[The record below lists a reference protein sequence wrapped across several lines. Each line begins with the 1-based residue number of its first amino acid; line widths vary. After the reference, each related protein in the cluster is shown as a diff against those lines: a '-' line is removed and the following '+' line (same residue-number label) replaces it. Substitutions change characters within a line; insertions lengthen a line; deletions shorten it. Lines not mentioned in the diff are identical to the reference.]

1 MKKGFLL
8 TILAVLAAATVANA
22 APRFGAV
29 AMTSGNNGANIG
41 AIVSDDMYNAS
52 LLLGNTSTDATGDP
66 SSLEIQL
73 NVNYKVALDSATAG
87 TVGITYGMTTGD
99 GTTVAG
105 AAFEHDGTNT
115 ISLNAGIERALSS
128 NLLLI
133 ADVAV
138 YSQTTLKAKGGA
150 ELKTSGIFNNGRVG
164 IAYLF

>member
-8 TILAVLAAATVANA
+8 SILAVLAMATIANA

-29 AMTSGNNGANIG
+29 AMTGENNKANIG

-52 LLLGNTSTDATGDP
+52 LLLGNTETDTTDSNV
-66 SSLEIQL
+66 SSLEVQL

-87 TVGITYGMTTGD
+87 TIGITYGMTTGETSK
-99 GTTVAG
+99 GTD
-105 AAFEHDGTNT
+105 HDGTNT
-115 ISLNAGIERALSS
+115 ISLNAGIERSLSS

-133 ADVAV
+133 ADVAI
-138 YSQTTLKAKGGA
+138 YSQNTVSVKGDDSDV
-150 ELKTSGIFNNGRVG
+150 KTSGIFNKGRIG

>member
-8 TILAVLAAATVANA
+8 SILAVLAMATIANA

-29 AMTSGNNGANIG
+29 AMTGGNNGANIG
-41 AIVSDDMYNAS
+41 AIVTDDMYNAS
-52 LLLGNTSTDATGDP
+52 LLLGNTSTDVTGDP

-87 TVGITYGMTTGD
+87 TVGITYGMTSGDELTTG
-99 GTTVAG
+99 T
-105 AAFEHDGTNT
+105 EHDGTNT
-115 ISLNAGIERALSS
+115 ISLNAGIERTLSS

-138 YSQTTLKAKGGA
+138 FSSSTLKLKGGA
-150 ELKTSGIFNNGRVG
+150 EVKQTGIFNNGRVG